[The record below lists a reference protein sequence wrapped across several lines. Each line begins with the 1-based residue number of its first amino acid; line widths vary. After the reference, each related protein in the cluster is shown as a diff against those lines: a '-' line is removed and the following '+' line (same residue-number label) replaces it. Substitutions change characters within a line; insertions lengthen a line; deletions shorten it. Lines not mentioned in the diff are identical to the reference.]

1 MHYANKQMQLL
12 HYEEVKS
19 RGKKSNFYN
28 GSAGMTLTGQRNS
41 LILMNC
47 EQLTDFNMY

>member
-1 MHYANKQMQLL
+1 MHYANKQTQLL
-12 HYEEVKS
+12 HYGEVIS

-28 GSAGMTLTGQRNS
+28 GSAGVTLTGQRDS

-47 EQLTDFNMY
+47 GQLTDFNMY